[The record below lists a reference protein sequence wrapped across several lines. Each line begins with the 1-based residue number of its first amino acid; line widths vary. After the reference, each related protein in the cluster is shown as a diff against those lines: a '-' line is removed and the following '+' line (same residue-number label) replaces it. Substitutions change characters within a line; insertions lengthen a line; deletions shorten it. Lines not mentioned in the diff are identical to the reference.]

1 MIDRILAFSI
11 HNRWLVIIAAIA
23 VGALGAWNFTRLPI
37 DAVPDIT
44 NVQVQVNSL
53 APGYSP
59 LEVEQ
64 RITFPLE
71 TAMGG
76 LPKLEYTRSLSRY
89 GLSQVTVVF
98 KDGTDIYFARQLVNE
113 RIQQAKEQL
122 PPGTETS
129 MGPVS
134 TGLGEIYMYAVE
146 SKPDAKKP
154 DGEPYTA
161 TDLRTIQDWIIKP
174 QLRTVPGIV
183 EVNTIGGYEK
193 QFHVLP
199 DPAKLMAYKLTFRDM
214 MAALVTHNANVG
226 AGYIERN
233 GEQYLVRT
241 PGQVSNLEEIRN
253 IVVGSR
259 GGVPIRVGDIAEVK
273 EGTDLRTGAATLDG
287 REAVIG
293 TTMLLIGDNSRTAA
307 QRVAAKLEEI
317 GRSLP
322 DGVVARALYDRTKLV
337 DATIWTV
344 EKNLLEGALL
354 VVVVLFLILG
364 NFRAAF
370 VTACVIPLSMLFTI
384 TGMVENRISANLMSL
399 GAIDFGIIVDGA
411 VIVVENCLRLL
422 AEEQHRRG
430 RILTRS
436 ERFATI
442 LAGAKEV
449 IRPSLFGTLI
459 IGVVYLP
466 ILTLTGV
473 EGKMFTPMAITVL
486 MALLGAAILSMTLV
500 PAAVAL
506 LVTGRVSEK
515 ENFFMRGALRLYAPV
530 LEQAIRLRYVIVGLA
545 ALLVVVSGVAASR
558 MGGEFIPSL
567 DEGDI
572 AMHAMRIPG
581 TSLSQSVQMQEALEK
596 AILEFPEVKE
606 VAAKIGTAEVAT
618 DPMPPNVA
626 DNFILLKP
634 RDQWPDPKRSKADLV
649 TAIERR
655 VEQIPGNNYEFTQP
669 IQMRFNEL
677 ISGVR
682 SDLGVKI
689 FGDDLDT
696 LLSIA
701 NKVQAVVQSVPGAAD
716 TKTEQVTG
724 LPVLTV
730 KPNRA
735 ALARY
740 GISLAEL
747 QEVVEIAV
755 GGKDAG
761 LIFEG
766 DRRFNIVMRLPE
778 HMRVDMDALAS
789 LPIPVPPQPAV
800 TTGDPGRRAITQ
812 TGLVAA
818 APYVPLSAVAEIETA
833 PGPNQISRENGK
845 RRVVVSANVRDRDL
859 GSFVAEVQRQVAEQ
873 VKMPAGYWIGWG
885 GQFEQLVAASQRLAI
900 VVPVALLLI
909 FVLLCMSLN
918 SISDAALVFTGVP
931 LALTGGVAA
940 LALRDIPLSISAGV
954 GFIALSGVAVL
965 NGLVI
970 ISFIQRLRADGLS
983 VGDAIRQ
990 GAMKRL
996 RPVLMTALVAS
1007 LGFVPM
1013 AIATGPGAE
1022 VQRPLATV
1030 VIGGIISSTI
1040 LTLVVLPAL
1049 YALFNRDKKTQRG
1062 EKNEE
1067 TFADGAVPAVDGH
1080 GVRPTSA

>member
-1 MIDRILAFSI
+1 MINNILAFSI
-11 HNRWLVIIAAIA
+11 QNRWFVIIAAIA
-23 VGALGAWNFTRLPI
+23 MGALGAWNFTRLPI

-44 NVQVQVNSL
+44 NVQVQVNTS

-76 LPKLEYTRSLSRY
+76 LPKLDYTRSLSRY

-113 RIQQAKEQL
+113 RIQQAKEKL
-122 PPGTETS
+122 PPGTETA

-146 SKPDAKKP
+146 AKPGAKNPEGKP
-154 DGEPYTA
+154 YSA
-161 TDLRTIQDWIIKP
+161 TELRTIQDWIIKP

-183 EVNTIGGYEK
+183 EVNTIGGYEL

-199 DPAKLMAYKLTFRDM
+199 DPAKLIAYKLTFRDVM
-214 MAALVTHNANVG
+214 TALTTHNANVG

-241 PGQVSNLEEIRN
+241 PGQVNTLPEIRE

-259 GGVPIRVGDIAEVK
+259 GGVPIRISDIAEVK

-287 REAVIG
+287 KETVIG
-293 TTMLLIGDNSRTAA
+293 TTMLLIGDNSRTVA
-307 QRVAAKLEEI
+307 QRVAAKLAEI

-322 DGVVARALYDRTKLV
+322 DGVVARVLYDRTKLV
-337 DATIWTV
+337 EATVWTV

-384 TGMVENRISANLMSL
+384 TGMVENHISANLMSL

-422 AEEQHRRG
+422 AEEQHRRD
-430 RILTRS
+430 RLLTRQ
-436 ERFATI
+436 ERFDTI

-449 IRPSLFGTLI
+449 IKPSLFGTLI

-473 EGKMFTPMAITVL
+473 EGKMFTPMALTVL
-486 MALLGAAILSMTLV
+486 MALAGAAILSMTLV

-506 LVTGRVSEK
+506 LVTGKVSEK
-515 ENFFMRGALRLYAPV
+515 ENFFMRGALSLYRPV
-530 LEQAIRLRYVIVGLA
+530 LEGALRLRFVLVGMA
-545 ALLVVVSGVAASR
+545 FLLVAVAGVAASR

-581 TSLSQSVQMQEALEK
+581 TSLTQSVQMQEVLEK

-606 VAAKIGTAEVAT
+606 IAAKIGTAEVAT

-634 RDQWPDPKRSKADLV
+634 RSQWPDPNRSKADLV
-649 TAIERR
+649 AAIEKR

-682 SDLGVKI
+682 SDLGIKI

-701 NKVQAVVQSVPGAAD
+701 TSVQSVLQSVPGAAD
-716 TKTEQVTG
+716 TKIEQVTG
-724 LPVLTV
+724 LPMLTV
-730 KPNRA
+730 KPNRT

-740 GISLAEL
+740 GITLAEL
-747 QEVVEIAV
+747 QEVVEVAV
-755 GGKDAG
+755 GGRQAG

-766 DRRFNIVMRLPE
+766 DRRFDIVIRLPE
-778 HMRVDMDALAS
+778 HLRVDIDALSS
-789 LPIPVPPQPAV
+789 LPVPIPVPARANGTKDNAHAV
-800 TTGDPGRRAITQ
+800 VQ
-812 TGLVAA
+812 TGLSTPP
-818 APYVPLSAVAEIETA
+818 PYVPLSAVASIETA

-845 RRVVVSANVRDRDL
+845 RRIVVSANVRDRDL
-859 GSFVAEVQRQVAEQ
+859 GSFVSEVQRRVTTE
-873 VKMPAGYWIGWG
+873 VKLPSGYWIGWG
-885 GQFEQLVAASQRLAI
+885 GQFEQLVAASERLAI

-909 FVLLCMSLN
+909 FVLLCMSLG
-918 SISDAALVFTGVP
+918 SMTDALLVFSGVP

-940 LALRDIPLSISAGV
+940 LVLRDIPLSISAGI

-970 ISFIQRLRADGLS
+970 VSFIQGLRAEGKP
-983 VGDAIRQ
+983 VAEAVRE
-990 GAMKRL
+990 GALKRL

-1013 AIATGPGAE
+1013 AIATGAGAE

-1040 LTLVVLPAL
+1040 LTLVILPAL
-1049 YALFNRDKKTQRG
+1049 YAIFHRDKPVQA
-1062 EKNEE
+1062 EE
-1067 TFADGAVPAVDGH
+1067 T
-1080 GVRPTSA
+1080 T

>member
-1 MIDRILAFSI
+1 MIDRILVFSI
-11 HNRWLVIIAAIA
+11 ANRWLVLFSA
-23 VGALGAWNFTRLPI
+23 VVIGALGAWNFTRLPI

-44 NVQVQVNSL
+44 NVQVQVNSV

-76 LPKLEYTRSLSRY
+76 LPKLDHTRSLSRY

-98 KDGTDIYFARQLVNE
+98 NDGTDIYFARQLVNE
-113 RIQQAKEQL
+113 RIQQARDKL
-122 PPGTETS
+122 PPGTEIS

-134 TGLGEIYMYAVE
+134 TGLGEIFMYSV
-146 SKPDAKKP
+146 DAMPGARKAS
-154 DGEPYTA
+154 GEPYTA

-183 EVNTIGGYEK
+183 EVNTIGGYER

-199 DPAKLMAYKLTFRDM
+199 DPGRLVAYKLTLRDVM
-214 MAALVTHNANVG
+214 TALTTHNANVG

-241 PGQVSNLEEIRN
+241 PGQVATLEEIGD
-253 IVVGSR
+253 IVVGTR
-259 GGVPIRVGDIAEVK
+259 GTVPVHIRDVAEVK
-273 EGTDLRTGAATLDG
+273 EGTDLRTGAASVNG
-287 REAVIG
+287 HEAVVG
-293 TTMLLIGDNSRTAA
+293 TTMLLIGENSRTAA
-307 QRVAAKLEEI
+307 QRVAAKLAEI
-317 GRSLP
+317 APSLP
-322 DGVVARALYDRTKLV
+322 EGVVARTVYDRTRLV
-337 DATIWTV
+337 EATIATV

-354 VVVVLFLILG
+354 VVAVLFLILG

-370 VTACVIPLSMLFTI
+370 VTACVIPLSMLVTI

-422 AEEQHRRG
+422 AQEQHRRG
-430 RILTRS
+430 RLLTQQ

-442 LAGAKEV
+442 LAGAREV

-473 EGKMFTPMAITVL
+473 EGKMFTPMALTVL
-486 MALLGAAILSMTLV
+486 IALGAAAVASMTLV

-506 LVTGRVSEK
+506 LVTGRVAEK
-515 ENFFMRGALRLYAPV
+515 ESLFMRGALRLYVPA
-530 LEQAIRLRYVIVGLA
+530 LGQAIRFRHVVVGLA
-545 ALLVVVSGVAASR
+545 LLLVAVSGIAATR

-572 AMHAMRIPG
+572 ALHALRIPG
-581 TSLSQSVQMQEALEK
+581 TSLTQSVQMQATLER

-606 VAAKIGTAEVAT
+606 VISKIGTAEVAT

-626 DNFILLKP
+626 DNYVMLKP
-634 RDQWPDPKRSKADLV
+634 RGEWPDPRRPKADLV
-649 TAIERR
+649 AAIEKRI
-655 VEQIPGNNYEFTQP
+655 EQVPGNSYEFTQP

-682 SDLGVKI
+682 SDLGIKV

-696 LLSIA
+696 LVSIA
-701 NKVQAVVQSVPGAAD
+701 NRVQAVVQGVPGAAD
-716 TKTEQVTG
+716 VRVEQVTG
-724 LPVLTV
+724 LPMLTV

-735 ALARY
+735 ALGRY

-747 QEVVEIAV
+747 QEVVAVAV
-755 GGKDAG
+755 GGKEAG

-766 DRRFNIVMRLPE
+766 DRRFDIVVRLPE
-778 HMRVDMDALAS
+778 HLRVDVDAIAS
-789 LPIPVPPQPAV
+789 LPVPVPPPPPSAN
-800 TTGDPGRRAITQ
+800 PNRRAVVQ
-812 TGLVAA
+812 TGMVAA
-818 APYVPLSAVAEIETA
+818 PPYVPLSAVAEIDVA

-845 RRVVVSANVRDRDL
+845 RRVVVTANVRERDL
-859 GSFVAEVQRQVAEQ
+859 GSFVAEVQRLVAEK
-873 VKMPAGYWIGWG
+873 VKLPAGYWIGWG
-885 GQFEQLVAASQRLAI
+885 GQFEQLVAASERLAI
-900 VVPVALLLI
+900 VVPVVLLLI
-909 FVLLCMSLN
+909 FILLATSLN
-918 SISDAALVFTGVP
+918 SVADASLVFSGVP
-931 LALTGGVAA
+931 LALTGGIAA
-940 LALRDIPLSISAGV
+940 LLLRDIPLSISAGV

-970 ISFIQRLRADGLS
+970 ISFIQKLRGEGLP
-983 VGDAIRQ
+983 VGDAVRQ
-990 GAMKRL
+990 GAITRL

-1007 LGFVPM
+1007 LGFIPM
-1013 AIATGPGAE
+1013 ALATGAGAE

-1030 VIGGIISSTI
+1030 VIGGIASSTI
-1040 LTLVVLPAL
+1040 LTLLVLPAL
-1049 YALFNRDKKTQRG
+1049 YALFHRDDIRQG
-1062 EKNEE
+1062 EN
-1067 TFADGAVPAVDGH
+1067 T
-1080 GVRPTSA
+1080 